1 MPAIYDD
8 WEAAYDACREA
19 NAPLIVRVGGEA
31 AKIFPSGGF
40 KSMAEHK
47 QEPDPLDAA
56 LEATGGDIDPDPLG
70 ATDNDI
76 DPDPLT

>member
-19 NAPLIVRVGGEA
+19 NAPLLVRVDGET

-40 KSMAEHK
+40 KPILS
-47 QEPDPLDAA
+47 PLISSVDPIDVALDGADSEID
-56 LEATGGDIDPDPLG
+56 LERKR
-70 ATDNDI
+70 
-76 DPDPLT
+76 

>member
-19 NAPLIVRVGGEA
+19 NAPLRVRVGGET

-40 KSMAEHK
+40 KPIMSPVMSS
-47 QEPDPLDAA
+47 DPLDAA
-56 LEATGGDIDPDPLG
+56 LDDADSEINLVES
-70 ATDNDI
+70 
-76 DPDPLT
+76 